1 MWKYVSVAE
10 MVAIEKEA
18 DASGLTYELMME
30 NAGSGLAEAI
40 ASEYS
45 EVTNPGVL
53 GLVGSG
59 NNGGDTLVALAH
71 LAKQGWKASAYII
84 RQRPNNDPLVKRLEQ
99 AGGNVYFMD
108 NDPDLQVLVTQIK
121 NHPIIMDGILGTGIH
136 TGGLGA
142 MHARNGDRLALYIRV
157 GTDPDIFDTPIFHS
171 QFNIPP
177 AFAGNFTPV
186 TLEAIF
192 LYIYKPELLIYHAA
206 SPSSSSFK
214 PSSPLPASDCSLP

>member
-1 MWKYVSVAE
+1 MTDRLLRDLGRTRHNAGRINHAGGSLTDTHIAFLHLSILPVLRHPEGTCLA
-10 MVAIEKEA
+10 ACFAA
-18 DASGLTYELMME
+18 DAFLT
-30 NAGSGLAEAI
+30 
-40 ASEYS
+40 
-45 EVTNPGVL
+45 V
-53 GLVGSG
+53 
-59 NNGGDTLVALAH
+59 H
-71 LAKQGWKASAYII
+71 H
-84 RQRPNNDPLVKRLEQ
+84 
-99 AGGNVYFMD
+99 D
-108 NDPDLQVLVTQIK
+108 NSVFRAFV
-121 NHPIIMDGILGTGIH
+121 DGILGTGIH

-157 GTDPDIFDTPIFHS
+157 GTDPDILDTPIFHS